1 MKNLYFI
8 LIIFTVFGFGQTKY
22 DQYDELILEANS
34 LKNDNKYEQAIEK
47 YKKALN
53 ILIPISGTPFFDVAD
68 CALKLKKVRLANTF
82 IRKGISEGG
91 AQLSYLLNYEGF
103 NEIQEADFF
112 KKIVFDYNSLRKQ
125 YFSTIE
131 NIDVYLEIQEL
142 IDRDQFVRK
151 IDKYING
158 GKDQDIAN
166 AIKGFQEAQMNNDS
180 IAIKKYQ
187 DLIFPKQNENF
198 AQFQRELMRKVDSL
212 NIDKLMEITKVHGWQ
227 ERAWIILWHQRGK
240 HNEDNYVWNYFRPL
254 INKEIE
260 EGKISRTFWDSFDGF
275 NKIINN
281 LKMGSNHVGEK

>member
-1 MKNLYFI
+1 M
-8 LIIFTVFGFGQTKY
+8 
-22 DQYDELILEANS
+22 
-34 LKNDNKYEQAIEK
+34 KNDNKHEQAIEK

-53 ILIPISGTPFFDVAD
+53 ILTPSSGTPFFDVAD
-68 CALKLKKVRLANTF
+68 CALKLKKLKLANTF

-103 NEIQEADFF
+103 NEIQETDFF
-112 KKIVFDYNSLRKQ
+112 KKIVLDYNSLRKQ

-151 IDKYING
+151 IDNYING

-166 AIKGFQEAQMNNDS
+166 AIKDFQEAQMNSDS

-212 NIDKLMEITKVHGWQ
+212 NIDRLMEIKKDMAGKKVHGSFCGTK
-227 ERAWIILWHQRGK
+227 EGNTTKTTMFGIISDL
-240 HNEDNYVWNYFRPL
+240 
-254 INKEIE
+254 
-260 EGKISRTFWDSFDGF
+260 
-275 NKIINN
+275 
-281 LKMGSNHVGEK
+281 